1 MREITDH
8 GGRNYGMIL
17 DFFILLKEIQFRVR
31 NDWCAPFEEMY
42 YRITVSS
49 FHKVN
54 RPYSTY
60 KTGMT
65 LSHTLL

>member
-1 MREITDH
+1 MVVETMECSLIFLFFFFKKEEI
-8 GGRNYGMIL
+8 
-17 DFFILLKEIQFRVR
+17 KFRVR